1 MIFAFGLA
9 LVTAPFIQNSADLNR
24 FTFGMAVFT
33 LIQEVLVGLIIGFM
47 VNFTF
52 YAIQMAGYFFDVSL
66 GFGVVNIIDPNTGTE
81 MPVLGQFNYILA
93 LIIFLAI
100 NGHHT
105 LILSLIQSYEIIK
118 PGMLFIHK
126 EAVGIVV
133 SAFSR
138 MFYLGFQIGVPIIGA
153 LFLTD
158 VAMGIVAKLIP
169 QINVFV
175 MGFPVKIILGV
186 LLLIVF
192 LPVYVYLVAY
202 LFGTNG
208 EAFDFL
214 RHMLKQM
221 HS

>member
-1 MIFAFGLA
+1 M
-9 LVTAPFIQNSADLNR
+9 
-24 FTFGMAVFT
+24 
-33 LIQEVLVGLIIGFM
+33 
-47 VNFTF
+47 
-52 YAIQMAGYFFDVSL
+52 
-66 GFGVVNIIDPNTGTE
+66 
-81 MPVLGQFNYILA
+81 
-93 LIIFLAI
+93 
-100 NGHHT
+100 
-105 LILSLIQSYEIIK
+105 
-118 PGMLFIHK
+118 
-126 EAVGIVV
+126 GIVV
-133 SAFSR
+133 SAFFR
-138 MFYLGFQIGVPIIGA
+138 MFYLGFQIGVTIIGA